1 MTAGG
6 RRAVALT
13 DAAGRASMAT
23 REIGRRAFVGGALG
37 AAGAL
42 GFPSV
47 LRAQPKT
54 VKVGVVS
61 PVTGPLAEVGQDC
74 RLGAQMA
81 AEAVNAA
88 GGIKSL
94 GDARL
99 ELLLADSET
108 KAEVARAQAD
118 RLINA
123 GAQVL
128 TGAFHSA
135 HVASIAPLAQQRRV
149 PYIIDISAADAPTAA
164 IAKSVREGQ
173 QKVQYVYRIF
183 PGSAAFGRNAVR
195 YMTEIFREAGV
206 SPKRVVAIYSNDL
219 FGKTQTESFQ
229 AALKAANP
237 GFEIVDVIPYP
248 ENAVDLATE
257 VTRVRAAKPDVLA
270 PVTRPATAIL
280 LLEEL
285 HRQRVEMMGIISPGA
300 PGLYETKQIAQLQD
314 RIEYVMDITVWPN
327 QKLPTTQRVAP
338 EYVKRSGGRN
348 FDASA
353 AYTYEAILVIAD
365 VLERAGSTD
374 PDALV
379 GAIRKTSFGGGLT
392 VSTGPVVF
400 NETGDNPNAS
410 TAAIQILGQKPRVVW
425 PKDAAEQRF
434 VFPRPKV

>member
-1 MTAGG
+1 MGSTRVN
-6 RRAVALT
+6 RRTFLRGAAAV
-13 DAAGRASMAT
+13 S
-23 REIGRRAFVGGALG
+23 VGLG
-37 AAGAL
+37 A
-42 GFPSV
+42 FPAV
-47 LRAQPKT
+47 LRAQPRT
-54 VKVGVVS
+54 IKVGMVE
-61 PVTGPLAEVGQDC
+61 PLTGPMADVGQDS

-81 AEAVNAA
+81 VDAINAA

-94 GDARL
+94 GGARI
-99 ELLLADSET
+99 ELLVADSQT
-108 KAEVARAQAD
+108 KVDAARAEAE

-123 GAQVL
+123 GAQLL

-135 HVASIAPLAQQRRV
+135 HVATIAPLAQQRRI
-149 PYIIDISAADAPTAA
+149 PYIIDITAADQPTAN

-183 PGSAAFGRNAVR
+183 PGSATFGRNAVR
-195 YMTEIFREAGV
+195 FMTDIFREAGV
-206 SPKRVVAIYSNDL
+206 SPKRVVVLYSNDL

-229 AALKAANP
+229 IAHKTANP
-237 GFEIVDVIPYP
+237 GFDIVDVIPYP

-257 VTRVRAAKPDVLA
+257 VSRARSAKPDIIA

-280 LLEEL
+280 LLDEL
-285 HRQRVEMMGIISPGA
+285 VKQRVELMGVVSPGA
-300 PGLYETKQIAQLQD
+300 PGLYETKQIEQLKE
-314 RIEYVMDITVWPN
+314 RIEYVIDITVWPN
-327 QKLPTTQRVAP
+327 SRLPQTQRIAA

-353 AYTYEAILVIAD
+353 AYTYEAVLVIAD

-379 GAIRKTSFGGGLT
+379 AAIKKTSFAGGVT
-392 VSTGPVVF
+392 TATGPVTF
-400 NETGDNPNAS
+400 NDVGDNPNAS
-410 TAAIQILGQKPRVVW
+410 TAAIQILGGRPRVVW